1 MKDLRSHRAD
11 KFLRDAIAQGEHECQ
26 DFKFQISDARK
37 IARTISAFANHRG
50 GRLLIG
56 VKDNGVVAGVRNEED
71 IYVVEQAA
79 TMYCRPEQKVEFE
92 ALRTSDGLVVI
103 KAEVEAA
110 THKPVQAQDADGRWR
125 AYRRVADENIL
136 ATPLM
141 VKAWREAAR
150 DTSRIF
156 SLSSKEQNIMELLD
170 RQSYITLNLIM
181 IAGHLSRQKAESII
195 TTLYAMRHIEFDY
208 RAGEGFIIKR
218 LEDTVS
224 RQWPR

>member
-1 MKDLRSHRAD
+1 MKDLRSHRGD
-11 KFLRDAIAQGEHECQ
+11 KFLREAIAQGEHECQ

-56 VKDNGVVAGVRNEED
+56 VKDNGVIAGVRNDED

-79 TMYCRPEQKVEFE
+79 SMYCRPEQRVEFE

-103 KAEVEAA
+103 KAQVEAA
-110 THKPVQAQDADGRWR
+110 THKPVQAQDTDGRWR

-150 DTSRIF
+150 DTSRIIA
-156 SLSSKEQNIMELLD
+156 LSSHEQNIMELLD
-170 RQSYITLNLIM
+170 RQSYLTLQHIM
-181 IAGHLSRQKAESII
+181 TAVHLSRQKSEALVA
-195 TTLYAMRHIEFDY
+195 TLYAIHLIDFDHL
-208 RAGEGFIIKR
+208 AGIGFVIKR